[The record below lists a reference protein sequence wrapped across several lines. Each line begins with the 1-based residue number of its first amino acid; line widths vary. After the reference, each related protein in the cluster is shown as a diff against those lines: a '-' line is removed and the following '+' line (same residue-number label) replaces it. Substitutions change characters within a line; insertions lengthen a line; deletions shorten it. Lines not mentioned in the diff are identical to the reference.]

1 MINRRNVVKDDHVAV
16 PVTHEEDE
24 AASVDERVY
33 PRTVDV
39 DGDRWVVSAK
49 PTPQDPEAIQRQLET
64 YRHDP
69 RLQALRDAARV
80 EFPETTR
87 TVGEPL
93 HVAGYEPD
101 EHGGM
106 TLLQDASILELFGA
120 LATSIEKTTQVK
132 IAPEALREVVL
143 MLVDKM
149 KTSPRIAK
157 VAEQSPDERRD
168 AAQARKIRNR
178 LDNLDA
184 VSTGAWA
191 IHQSLS
197 NTEYKAG
204 KGELQRQIGQLAKNI
219 SDLADEMK
227 EAL

>member
-24 AASVDERVY
+24 AASVD
-33 PRTVDV
+33 
-39 DGDRWVVSAK
+39 GDRWVTAN
-49 PTPQDPEAIQRQLET
+49 PPLET

-69 RLQALRDAARV
+69 RLEALRDAARV
-80 EFPETTR
+80 NFPETTR
-87 TVGEPL
+87 TVGD
-93 HVAGYEPD
+93 VAGYEPD

-106 TLLQDASILELFGA
+106 TLLQDASILELFKA
-120 LATSIEKTTQVK
+120 LAVSVEKTTQVK
-132 IAPEALREVVL
+132 ISPEALREVVL

-149 KTSPRIAK
+149 KTSPRLAAMGDRSADAVSTGAK
-157 VAEQSPDERRD
+157 RAEAMD
-168 AAQARKIRNR
+168 AAKARKIRNR